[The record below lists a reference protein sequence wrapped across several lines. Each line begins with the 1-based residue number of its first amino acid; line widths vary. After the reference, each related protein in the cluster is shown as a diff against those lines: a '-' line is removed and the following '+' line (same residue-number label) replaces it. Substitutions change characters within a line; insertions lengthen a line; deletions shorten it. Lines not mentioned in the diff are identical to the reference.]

1 MPAPEPAPKRA
12 KRADATTPE
21 KDVVAAFATSAPAPL
36 STSLENAPPT
46 RDDDAP
52 TRDDGVDEALP
63 TRDDDDT
70 LPTVASDGV
79 DEALP
84 RAASSAP
91 PTAASD
97 GVDEA
102 LLRRTMDR
110 MGPPPPSPAPPPPP
124 GATADAARARRA
136 AARLQAA
143 CPTSALQNSR
153 RALNLE
159 ASDAALRAAVAAYVA
174 SSGAGAL
181 ARAYV
186 GGGALEVQGVQ
197 DIRVVARCG
206 PQELHRDHQM
216 GPRKGAV
223 IALSLD
229 GAPLGTEFVAGTHL
243 VEEGAALS
251 RYVADNRYATKR
263 APKAAAME
271 RHLRAAR
278 LLAAADA
285 SLMVYDPSPRPPP
298 TAARSHRS
306 FTDRAPRRRRKSRA
320 APTPETMLGQP
331 GGEAYDAPS
340 EGPSALSHLLRVVN
354 VGLSVMM
361 AATGASSLA
370 SSGAVN
376 GNQLSQDVVSLY
388 LLLFSAMWFTFEAS
402 QVYPCDAVVAQLKRN
417 FGRTRWAS

>member
-1 MPAPEPAPKRA
+1 MDPPSLAPTALSTHLKNAEMPAPKRA
-12 KRADATTPE
+12 KRDDATTPK
-21 KDVVAAFATSAPAPL
+21 KDVVAADGCDLANSAPAPL

-46 RDDDAP
+46 
-52 TRDDGVDEALP
+52 
-63 TRDDDDT
+63 
-70 LPTVASDGV
+70 VASDGV

-84 RAASSAP
+84 TRGVDDAP
-91 PTAASD
+91 PTVASD

-124 GATADAARARRA
+124 GATADAARAAEALRRRGYVALARDGATAALADALRA
-136 AARLQAA
+136 AVARAEAA

-229 GAPLGTEFVAGTHL
+229 GSPLGTEFVAGTHL
-243 VEEGAALS
+243 VGDGAALS

-285 SLMVYDPSPRPPP
+285 SLMVYDPFVYHRG
-298 TAARSHRS
+298 AA
-306 FTDRAPRRRRKSRA
+306 A
-320 APTPETMLGQP
+320 AAAKMGGRVFVMLGAADLAAADKRAMRSTNDIKRP
-331 GGEAYDAPS
+331 WKV
-340 EGPSALSHLLRVVN
+340 RV
-354 VGLSVMM
+354 
-361 AATGASSLA
+361 
-370 SSGAVN
+370 
-376 GNQLSQDVVSLY
+376 
-388 LLLFSAMWFTFEAS
+388 
-402 QVYPCDAVVAQLKRN
+402 
-417 FGRTRWAS
+417 

>member
-21 KDVVAAFATSAPAPL
+21 KDVVADGCDLANSAPAPL
-36 STSLENAPPT
+36 STSLENAAPT
-46 RDDDAP
+46 RDDDDTLP
-52 TRDDGVDEALP
+52 TRDDGLDEALP

-70 LPTVASDGV
+70 D
-79 DEALP
+79 
-84 RAASSAP
+84 
-91 PTAASD
+91 
-97 GVDEA
+97 
-102 LLRRTMDR
+102 
-110 MGPPPPSPAPPPPP
+110 
-124 GATADAARARRA
+124 GATAALADALRAAVARAE
-136 AARLQAA
+136 AA

-285 SLMVYDPSPRPPP
+285 SLMVYDPFVYHRGAAAAAAK
-298 TAARSHRS
+298 TAGRV
-306 FTDRAPRRRRKSRA
+306 FV
-320 APTPETMLGQP
+320 MLGAADLAAADKRAMRSTNDIKRP
-331 GGEAYDAPS
+331 WKV
-340 EGPSALSHLLRVVN
+340 RV
-354 VGLSVMM
+354 
-361 AATGASSLA
+361 
-370 SSGAVN
+370 
-376 GNQLSQDVVSLY
+376 
-388 LLLFSAMWFTFEAS
+388 
-402 QVYPCDAVVAQLKRN
+402 
-417 FGRTRWAS
+417 

>member
-21 KDVVAAFATSAPAPL
+21 KDVVADGCDLANSAPAPL
-36 STSLENAPPT
+36 STSLENAAPT
-46 RDDDAP
+46 RDDDDTLP

-79 DEALP
+79 DG
-84 RAASSAP
+84 AAGGVGG
-91 PTAASD
+91 AA
-97 GVDEA
+97 GGRF
-102 LLRRTMDR
+102 RR
-110 MGPPPPSPAPPPPP
+110 
-124 GATADAARARRA
+124 
-136 AARLQAA
+136 QAA

-159 ASDAALRAAVAAYVA
+159 ASDAALRAAVATYVA

-285 SLMVYDPSPRPPP
+285 SLMVYDP
-298 TAARSHRS
+298 
-306 FTDRAPRRRRKSRA
+306 F
-320 APTPETMLGQP
+320 P

-370 SSGAVN
+370 
-376 GNQLSQDVVSLY
+376 
-388 LLLFSAMWFTFEAS
+388 AMWFTFEAS

-417 FGRTRWAS
+417 FGFLYNAIGKALFVIFCGFLNFGVRRTRWAS